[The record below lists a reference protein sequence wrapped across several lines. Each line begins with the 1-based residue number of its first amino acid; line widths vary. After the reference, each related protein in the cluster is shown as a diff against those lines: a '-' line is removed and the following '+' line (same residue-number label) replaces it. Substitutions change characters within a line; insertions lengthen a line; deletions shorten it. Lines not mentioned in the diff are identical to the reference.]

1 VKQKLLIRIFNAAA
15 MYVLSSAVCGPLF
28 SQTKPNL
35 DEPVRKILERS
46 CLACHGSAQMSA
58 LDLRVREGMLKGGK
72 RGPALVPG
80 DAERSLLY
88 QAITGSGD
96 LKMPP
101 DKDPLAAADI
111 EAIRGLDSC
120 RRSVGNATI
129 PSLPTLLVG
138 LSHAQ
143 PSGSASGEE
152 RELGKKSD

>member
-1 VKQKLLIRIFNAAA
+1 MKQKLLIRIFNAAA

-88 QAITGSGD
+88 QAITGSGE

-101 DKDPLAAADI
+101 A
-111 EAIRGLDSC
+111 
-120 RRSVGNATI
+120 RSRWPQQT
-129 PSLPTLLVG
+129 SR
-138 LSHAQ
+138 
-143 PSGSASGEE
+143 PSGTGFVQALRGE
-152 RELGKKSD
+152 RSDPESPSPPGGPFARPAVRQRLR